1 MVKTSRDWLSA
12 AKLVVFDKKVQRLD
26 GSGGVPSAHLLR
38 YSPIHT
44 RNHEGLD
51 GISQIQGKES
61 TEIPAEI
68 YDRILL
74 EIKKQRITNMAE
86 ITTAKVKE
94 ILKRLSLNKYYEHTP
109 HILNRLNGSQGV
121 SFTPE
126 IEEKLRQMFKM
137 IQIPFFK
144 HAPKNRKNFL
154 SYSYTIH
161 KCLQLLELDEY
172 LKYFPLLKSREK
184 TFQMDEVWQK
194 ICAELNWQFIPS
206 L

>member
-1 MVKTSRDWLSA
+1 MEV
-12 AKLVVFDKKVQRLD
+12 
-26 GSGGVPSAHLLR
+26 GGVPSARLLR
-38 YSPIHT
+38 YSPIHI
-44 RNHEGLD
+44 RNYEGLD

-86 ITTAKVKE
+86 ITTTKVKE

-121 SFTPE
+121 SFSPE
-126 IEEKLRQMFKM
+126 VEEKLRQMFKM